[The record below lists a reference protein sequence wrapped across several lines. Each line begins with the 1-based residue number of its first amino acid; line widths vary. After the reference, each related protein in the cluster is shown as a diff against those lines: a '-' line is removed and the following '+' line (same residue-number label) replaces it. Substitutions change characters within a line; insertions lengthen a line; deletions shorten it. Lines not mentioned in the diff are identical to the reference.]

1 MDFVAD
7 LIHEIQVHSGAIL
20 VLILTQCIDGVICH
34 EFKVVFFKKLG
45 FAFKSKK
52 LDAPQILE
60 MKPIANNYLETVAK
74 GEFHSDELLQ

>member
-34 EFKVVFFKKLG
+34 EFKFFFFKLG

>member
-34 EFKVVFFKKLG
+34 EFKVFKKKQLG

-60 MKPIANNYLETVAK
+60 MKPIATNYLETVAK

>member
-1 MDFVAD
+1 MESFVTN
-7 LIHEIQVHSGAIL
+7 LSL
-20 VLILTQCIDGVICH
+20 
-34 EFKVVFFKKLG
+34 FFLKLG
-45 FAFKSKK
+45 FALKSKK